1 MKILYVTEQGSIIK
15 KTSRRLIITKEGKI
29 IAEVSTIGLEGIVIF
44 GNIQITTPVIAT
56 LLESGIYVS
65 FLSYKGKFRGILLP
79 VQHKNVFLRI
89 AQYERYLDDEFQRK
103 LASKIVKAKITNA
116 KKLILKY
123 SRNHPEIDFNNEILL
138 MDKSFEKVERT
149 PPVPVLLGIEGQA
162 TTAYFRAFRKMIQS
176 DIIFSGRNRRPPKD
190 PVNVMLSF
198 GYTILTNEILSLL
211 FATGFDPYIGY
222 LHGIDYGRP
231 SLALD
236 IIEEFRHPIIDRLVL
251 HLLNRKIFTVDDFI
265 EEKENGVILNKDA
278 IKKFI
283 HHYENLMTDQTYD
296 SETGQTITYRNL
308 IRQQIYK
315 MAKTIQTG
323 QHYNPFIFE

>member
-15 KTSRRLIITKEGKI
+15 KTSRRLTITKEGKM
-29 IAEVSTIGLEGIVIF
+29 IAEVSTIDLDGIVVF

-65 FLSYKGKFRGILLP
+65 FLSFKGKFRGILLP
-79 VQHKNVFLRI
+79 AQHKNVFLRI

-103 LASKIVKAKITNA
+103 LASTIVNAKITNA
-116 KKLILKY
+116 KKLILKH
-123 SRNHPEIDFNNEILL
+123 SRNHPEINFNNEILL
-138 MDKSFEKVERT
+138 LDKSIEKVKKT

-162 TTAYFRAFRKMIQS
+162 TAVYFRAFRKMIQS

-190 PVNVMLSF
+190 SVNVMLSF
-198 GYTILTNEILSLL
+198 GYAILTNEILSLL

-236 IIEEFRHPIIDRLVL
+236 IIEEFRHSIIDRLIL
-251 HLLNRKIFTVDDFI
+251 KLLNKKIITVEDFI
-265 EEKENGVILNKDA
+265 EDKENGIIFHKDA

-283 HHYENLMTDQTYD
+283 HYYENYMTNQTHD
-296 SETGQTITYRNL
+296 TESGHTITHRNL

-323 QHYNPFIFE
+323 QQYDPFILE